1 MTLPTGGLAP
11 EGSPP
16 RIGALATPSQTA
28 GPFVSLGT
36 AWAVDAARLDEG
48 APGAVVVTG
57 SVLDGA
63 NMAVT
68 DALLELYQAD
78 MGRLAPEVPRS
89 WTGFTRAFTDTDG
102 RYRVVTLKPGA
113 LPGTGGGPQA
123 PHIDVSI
130 FARGLLQRLVTRIYF
145 PDEGANQTDP
155 VLAGL
160 EPGLRHRL
168 VAELTLSEEGPPTYS
183 FDIHL
188 QGERET
194 VFFAI

>member
-1 MTLPTGGLAP
+1 
-11 EGSPP
+11 
-16 RIGALATPSQTA
+16 
-28 GPFVSLGT
+28 VSLGT
-36 AWAVDAARLDEG
+36 AWAADAGMVDGG

-57 SVLDGA
+57 SVLDGS

-78 MGRLAPEVPRS
+78 GQGRLPPEVPRS
-89 WTGFTRAFTDTDG
+89 WTGFTRAFTGTDG

-145 PDEGANQTDP
+145 SDEEANQTDP

-160 EPGLRHRL
+160 EPGLRPRL
-168 VAELTLSEEGPPTYS
+168 VAQLTLSEEAPPTYN